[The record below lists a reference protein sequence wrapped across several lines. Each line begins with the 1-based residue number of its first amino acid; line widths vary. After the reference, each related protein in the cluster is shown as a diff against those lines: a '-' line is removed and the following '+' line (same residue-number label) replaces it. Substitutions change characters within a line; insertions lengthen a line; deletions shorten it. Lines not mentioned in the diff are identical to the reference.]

1 MSIPLAALKWLDT
14 AINVLGEKFVVA
26 ALKTLVD
33 NSKKAQLERNKEGF
47 KRSYRR
53 PKL

>member
-1 MSIPLAALKWLDT
+1 MIPVSALKWLDT
-14 AINVLGEKFVVA
+14 AINVLGEKLVVA

-33 NSKKAQLERNKEGF
+33 NGKKAQLERNKEAF

-53 PKL
+53 PRG